1 MASRNWAGHLQ
12 PEQVPACFLL
22 RGVKARN
29 RRVINPFYRWAEFPR
44 LPLPGHGA
52 YPPGMEI
59 MPVHMEPTRSGW
71 YAALGDRPSARP
83 LAGDIVCDYLVVGG
97 GWMGLHCARRLGEI
111 APEARVVLVDAGRI
125 GDGAAGRC
133 AGFAIDLAHNP
144 RNKHFAE
151 DKTGNE
157 GEFHVNVEGIS
168 YLRTAVEELGVAC
181 DWDPSGKYHAAATGR
196 GYRCLQEMSAA
207 LNQIGKEHRWL
218 SREEIQ
224 ARTGSRHY
232 FAAVHTP
239 GTVLMQ
245 PAKYLVN
252 MMAALPPNVSVYEK
266 TPVTAASYEP
276 ARHVCETPGGTIRAG
291 KLFLCNAAYLTKCG
305 FFPNTAIPVYTYG
318 SMTRQL
324 SPAELKQV
332 GASGPFGVIPAESF
346 GTTMRLTADNRLFLR
361 NVYSYARNFRS
372 TPADIA
378 HCRKHHLVAF
388 QRRYPELA
396 PIGYEHTWGGL
407 LTMAENG
414 GMVFGEL
421 ADRVYGA
428 AFCNGTGVAR
438 GAAFG
443 KALAELAVGQRSR
456 TIDILNNRPKPNRGY
471 PAWMTEIGVR
481 ATTKFRFFMA
491 GKET

>member
-1 MASRNWAGHLQ
+1 MNI
-12 PEQVPACFLL
+12 V
-22 RGVKARN
+22 
-29 RRVINPFYRWAEFPR
+29 
-44 LPLPGHGA
+44 
-52 YPPGMEI
+52 
-59 MPVHMEPTRSGW
+59 PVHMEPTHSGW
-71 YAALGDRPSARP
+71 FAALGPQPAARQ
-83 LAGDIVCDYLVVGG
+83 LNSDISCDYLVIGA
-97 GWMGLHCARRLGEI
+97 GWMGLHCARRLGELD
-111 APEARVVLVDAGRI
+111 PNARVVLVDAGRI
-125 GDGAAGRC
+125 GNNASGRC

-151 DKTGNE
+151 DKVGNE
-157 GEFHVNVEGIS
+157 EEFHVNLEGIQ
-168 YLRTAVEELGVAC
+168 YLKQAINELGVEC
-181 DWDPSGKYHAAATGR
+181 DWDPSGKYHAAATPR
-196 GYRCLQEMSAA
+196 GYRCLEEMSAA
-207 LNQIGKEHRWL
+207 LKQIGKEHSWV
-218 SREEIQ
+218 SKEEIQ

-232 FAAVHTP
+232 YAAVHTP
-239 GTVLMQ
+239 GTYLMQ

-252 MMAALPPNVSVYEK
+252 MAAALPSNVEVYEK
-266 TPVTAASYEP
+266 TPVTRIDYAA
-276 ARHVCETPGGTIRAG
+276 AQHLCETPGGAIRS
-291 KLFLCNAAYLTKCG
+291 KKVFLCNAAYLTEFG

-324 SPAELKQV
+324 TPAELKQV

-372 TPADIA
+372 TQDDIT
-378 HCRKHHLVAF
+378 HCRKHHIVAF

-396 PIGYEHTWGGL
+396 HISYEHTWGGL

-421 ADRVYGA
+421 SDRVYGA

-438 GAAFG
+438 GTAFG
-443 KALAELAVGQRSR
+443 KALAELAVGRTSR
-456 TIDILNNRPKPNRGY
+456 TIDILKRRPKPNYGY

-481 ATTKFRFFMA
+481 ATTKYRFLKA

>member
-1 MASRNWAGHLQ
+1 M
-12 PEQVPACFLL
+12 
-22 RGVKARN
+22 K
-29 RRVINPFYRWAEFPR
+29 
-44 LPLPGHGA
+44 
-52 YPPGMEI
+52 I

-71 YAALGDRPSARP
+71 YAALGPRPQANVLKS
-83 LAGDIVCDYLVVGG
+83 DIACDHLVVGG
-97 GWMGLHCARRLGEI
+97 GWMGLHCARRLGEL
-111 APEARVVLVDAGRI
+111 APDARVVLVDAGRI

-151 DKTGNE
+151 DKIGNE
-157 GEFHVNVEGIS
+157 EEFHVNVEGIG
-168 YLRTAVEELGVAC
+168 YIKQAVEELGVEC
-181 DWDPSGKYHAAATGR
+181 DWDPSGKYHAAATDR
-196 GYRCLQEMSAA
+196 GHRCLEEMSAA
-207 LNQIGKEHRWL
+207 LKQIGKEHRWVGK
-218 SREEIQ
+218 EEIQ

-239 GTVLMQ
+239 GTMLLQ

-252 MMAALPPNVSVYEK
+252 AMNRLPPNVTVHEK
-266 TPVTAASYEP
+266 TPVSAIDYSSP
-276 ARHVCETPGGTIRAG
+276 HLCQTPEGTIKAR
-291 KLFLCNAAYLTKCG
+291 KLFLCNSAYLTKCG
-305 FFPNTAIPVYTYG
+305 FFPDTAIPVYTYG

-324 SPAELKQV
+324 TPAELKQV

-361 NVYSYARNFRS
+361 NVYSYARDFKS
-372 TPADIA
+372 GPADIA
-378 HCRKHHLVAF
+378 KCRRHHLVAF
-388 QRRYPELA
+388 QRRYPNLA
-396 PIGYEHTWGGL
+396 HIGYEHSWGGL

-456 TIDILNNRPKPNRGY
+456 SIDILNRRPKPNRGY
-471 PAWMTEIGVR
+471 PAWLTEIGVR
-481 ATTKFRFFMA
+481 ATTTFRFLRA

>member
-1 MASRNWAGHLQ
+1 M
-12 PEQVPACFLL
+12 
-22 RGVKARN
+22 K
-29 RRVINPFYRWAEFPR
+29 
-44 LPLPGHGA
+44 
-52 YPPGMEI
+52 I

-71 YAALGDRPSARP
+71 YAALGALPPASRLNA
-83 LAGDIVCDYLVVGG
+83 DIVCDYLVVGG
-97 GWMGLHCARRLGEI
+97 GWMGLHCARRLGEL

-157 GEFHVNVEGIS
+157 EEFHVNVEGIA
-168 YLRTAVEELGVAC
+168 YLRQAVEELGVDC
-181 DWDPSGKYHAAATGR
+181 DWDPSGKYHAAATER
-196 GYRCLQEMSAA
+196 GHRCLADMSAA
-207 LNQIGKEHRWL
+207 LDQIGKEHRWL
-218 SREEIQ
+218 GREEIQ
-224 ARTGSRHY
+224 ACTGSKHY
-232 FAAVHTP
+232 FAAIHTP
-239 GTVLMQ
+239 GTILLQ

-252 MMAALPPNVSVYEK
+252 MMAALPANVSVYEK
-266 TPVTAASYEP
+266 TPATGIDYAAPE
-276 ARHVCETPGGTIRAG
+276 HVCETTGGTIRTG

-305 FFPNTAIPVYTYG
+305 FFRNTAIPVYTYA

-324 SPAELKQV
+324 SASELEQV

-361 NVYSYARNFRS
+361 NVYSYGSKFRS
-372 TPADIA
+372 GHTDVVTA
-378 HCRKHHLVAF
+378 RRHHQVAF
-388 QRRYPELA
+388 DRRYPDLSR
-396 PIGYEHTWGGL
+396 IGYEHSWGGL

-438 GAAFG
+438 GTAFG
-443 KALAELAVGQRSR
+443 KALAELALGHRSR
-456 TIDILNNRPKPNRGY
+456 TIDILNKRPKPNYGY
-471 PAWMTEIGVR
+471 PDWLTEIGVR
-481 ATTKFRFFMA
+481 ATTAIRFRKA